1 MRTRTWLRCRR
12 RKVEEEKKS
21 EKWLWWGQF
30 LWRWWWITAF
40 SQKSTHESCNPK
52 VTNIALGKTGI
63 AFLADD
69 WTVAF
74 KLRGSGRILQGS
86 QSVVLKGPTWS
97 QQSLVKSWADV
108 FVFLCCVFF
117 LVKFTAAITLA
128 ALCRL
133 QKHTSTRLN
142 LDAIQRRTAGVSR
155 VIKKWW
161 RWGSRVVVRKSLPV
175 CMWSWKCVRVWE
187 SECVTARG
195 NQGRRAFSTEHC
207 TVLQEWRYHTELQFA
222 TPLQHCEM
230 GAASEWWGG
239 WWPGSLLG
247 PQLPKR

>member
-108 FVFLCCVFF
+108 FVFFVLCFF
-117 LVKFTAAITLA
+117 SCQIHSCDHSCCSLQAAEAHKHSVKLGRDPTQN
-128 ALCRL
+128 C
-133 QKHTSTRLN
+133 
-142 LDAIQRRTAGVSR
+142 
-155 VIKKWW
+155 W
-161 RWGSRVVVRKSLPV
+161 RKQSHKEVVAV
-175 CMWSWKCVRVWE
+175 
-187 SECVTARG
+187 G
-195 NQGRRAFSTEHC
+195 F
-207 TVLQEWRYHTELQFA
+207 
-222 TPLQHCEM
+222 
-230 GAASEWWGG
+230 
-239 WWPGSLLG
+239 
-247 PQLPKR
+247 